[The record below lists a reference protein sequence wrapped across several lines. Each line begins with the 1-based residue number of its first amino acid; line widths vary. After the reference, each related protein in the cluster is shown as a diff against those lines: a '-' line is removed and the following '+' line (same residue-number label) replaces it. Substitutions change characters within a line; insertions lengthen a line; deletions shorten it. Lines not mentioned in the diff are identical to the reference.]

1 MQPSPR
7 NQILHNSRAGLS
19 LVCFRWCMIWDT
31 VFSLKLDCDVL
42 AKLSLHRVSEWSER
56 PQTCTRQG
64 NTRVLSCWKR
74 NRSNTHPHHAELS
87 RRELAIFEPAMP
99 SPSTHVAIATEPNLA
114 QLPGWLVTG
123 LLSLMHDLR
132 HSVLR
137 HFHNKF
143 AWCPQHVKQE
153 WRRLLRKGARSNEV
167 GAFMSLQQRNP
178 RDSSWHQSRQR
189 SFIHAKFLGCMCAL
203 ITSDPNPLQL
213 STIIYNC
220 ATDP

>member
-137 HFHNKF
+137 HFH
-143 AWCPQHVKQE
+143 KQVC
-153 WRRLLRKGARSNEV
+153 LVSSARKARM
-167 GAFMSLQQRNP
+167 AKMIA
-178 RDSSWHQSRQR
+178 QR
-189 SFIHAKFLGCMCAL
+189 SKIQWSRSVYVIAAKKPQRLVM
-203 ITSDPNPLQL
+203 TSESAKEL
-213 STIIYNC
+213 
-220 ATDP
+220 